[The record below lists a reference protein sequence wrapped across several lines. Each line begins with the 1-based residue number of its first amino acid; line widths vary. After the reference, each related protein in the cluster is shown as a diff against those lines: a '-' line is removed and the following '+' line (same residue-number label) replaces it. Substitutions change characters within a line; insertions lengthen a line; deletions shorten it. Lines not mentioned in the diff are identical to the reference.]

1 MNLKNNKEQ
10 AAELFNSP
18 DRVTFREFL
27 KTNTGEYDDI
37 EFKGDYIEEYK
48 LAKHIIA
55 MANSGGGIIT
65 FGIEEDENNI
75 LTPLGIEI
83 KDKTEIKEKLS
94 NFIPNSLDYELH
106 VFQYEDEVEWKKLK
120 NKNFLLITVNYNP
133 KKIPFLSKKDYKNIK
148 RHEVYCRKNSSSKI
162 VTYEDIQE
170 ILEKRVANSENT
182 LYEND
187 LEEDLNQLQI
197 LTSYLVFPKSLLF
210 TQNILFKDIV
220 HELTKKKISMIKKD
234 LKIIDE
240 PNLDKETIG

>member
-65 FGIEEDENNI
+65 FGIEEDKNNI

-94 NFIPNSLDYELH
+94 NISQILQIMNYMYFNM
-106 VFQYEDEVEWKKLK
+106 KMKLNGK
-120 NKNFLLITVNYNP
+120 
-133 KKIPFLSKKDYKNIK
+133 
-148 RHEVYCRKNSSSKI
+148 SSKI
-162 VTYEDIQE
+162 
-170 ILEKRVANSENT
+170 
-182 LYEND
+182 
-187 LEEDLNQLQI
+187 
-197 LTSYLVFPKSLLF
+197 
-210 TQNILFKDIV
+210 
-220 HELTKKKISMIKKD
+220 KIFY
-234 LKIIDE
+234 
-240 PNLDKETIG
+240 

>member
-1 MNLKNNKEQ
+1 MKLKNNKEQ

-94 NFIPNSLDYELH
+94 NFIPNALDYELH

-133 KKIPFLSKKDYKNIK
+133 KKIPFL
-148 RHEVYCRKNSSSKI
+148 KNSSSKI

-240 PNLDKETIG
+240 PNLDKETMRVK